1 MRIMIADTD
10 LARADRINRALQTD
24 PRLRVAGHFSNLT
37 DCYHAVEHR
46 PPAIVLVSAA
56 MAQAIEFEVMTH
68 LFDALSVKW
77 ILLGTHRDAEV
88 FNARS
93 RPKRQISSVDP
104 HCAPADLCR
113 NIIASVVRSNSA
125 APDFRHA
132 PRSGTWDR
140 LFLIGSSTGGVD
152 ALMTVLGTMP
162 ADCPPVMIVQH
173 TGEGFSAGLARLLDN
188 NCRASVREAR
198 DGDLLERG
206 TVLLAPSG
214 RHHMKL
220 DMTRGARCKLVEGPA
235 VSGHRPSVD
244 VLFRSALPVAR
255 RCVATILTGMGRDGA
270 EGLLELRRS
279 GAVTLGQNE
288 ETSMVYGMPK
298 VAFDIGAVETQHP
311 LSQIGPQMLSST
323 RGRAA

>member
-1 MRIMIADTD
+1 
-10 LARADRINRALQTD
+10 
-24 PRLRVAGHFSNLT
+24 
-37 DCYHAVEHR
+37 
-46 PPAIVLVSAA
+46 
-56 MAQAIEFEVMTH
+56 
-68 LFDALSVKW
+68 
-77 ILLGTHRDAEV
+77 
-88 FNARS
+88 
-93 RPKRQISSVDP
+93 
-104 HCAPADLCR
+104 
-113 NIIASVVRSNSA
+113 
-125 APDFRHA
+125 
-132 PRSGTWDR
+132 
-140 LFLIGSSTGGVD
+140 
-152 ALMTVLGTMP
+152 
-162 ADCPPVMIVQH
+162 
-173 TGEGFSAGLARLLDN
+173 
-188 NCRASVREAR
+188 
-198 DGDLLERG
+198 
-206 TVLLAPSG
+206 
-214 RHHMKL
+214 MKL